1 MIEYTKKRE
10 PILERI
16 IQLVISIPLLKI
28 ILKFTRSKKLPYVFT
43 FLMFLTGILGS
54 VLLINGNYLASSI
67 MFLLSVALDKMDG
80 TSARFIFGKDPEL
93 RGTLDFILGHIV
105 GVTFLVSLLRVLI
118 HIKAMLEVYAL
129 IVFMALFMVFLA
141 LQSTKFRL
149 FAKYGLDE
157 KKKFRVITL
166 KGFYSKVWN
175 LATKLGIKPFPTECD
190 AFILL
195 EVLLPVFGFKYTL
208 TFIML
213 SNLAIF
219 FEIFVLIFILNTTWR
234 GSGLVDLHRH

>member
-1 MIEYTKKRE
+1 MIEYTKERE

-28 ILKFTRSKKLPYVFT
+28 ILKFTRSKKLPYAFT

-54 VLLINGNYLASSI
+54 MLLINGNYLASSI
-67 MFLLSVALDKMDG
+67 MFLLSVAFDKMDG
-80 TSARFIFGKDPEL
+80 TSARFIFGKDSEL

-118 HIKAMLEVYAL
+118 SLRAMLEVYAL
-129 IVFMALFMVFLA
+129 IVFIALFMVFLG

-149 FAKYGLDE
+149 FAKYGLNE
-157 KKKFRVITL
+157 KKKFRLIKLSGITDWIWR
-166 KGFYSKVWN
+166 K
-175 LATKLGIKPFPTECD
+175 ATKLGIKPFPTECD
-190 AFILL
+190 GFILL
-195 EVLLPVFGFKYTL
+195 EVLLPIFGFKYAL

-219 FEIFVLIFILNTTWR
+219 FEIFVLIFTISRTINFYN
-234 GSGLVDLHRH
+234 